1 MNTTAQA
8 FSFRLSYLTLPLPL
22 LVFAVQRD
30 QDGELVGKLF
40 TQESTNVIKTALL
53 SFLSIG

>member
-1 MNTTAQA
+1 MPK
-8 FSFRLSYLTLPLPL
+8 SFRLSYLTLPLPL

-53 SFLSIG
+53 SFLSIIRLIM